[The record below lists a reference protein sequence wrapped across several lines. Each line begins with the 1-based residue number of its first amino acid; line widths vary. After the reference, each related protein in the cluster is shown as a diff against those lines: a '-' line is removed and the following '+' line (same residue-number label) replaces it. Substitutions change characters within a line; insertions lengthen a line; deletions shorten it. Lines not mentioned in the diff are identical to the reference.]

1 MKNNRNTFKKFQDD
15 NQDARA
21 KIIQNY
27 LHFAKKRK
35 LGFPHV
41 TALAEALAEHLSIA
55 EGKPCS
61 KSTLLR
67 NQKYKAKLV
76 GFMAVANIT
85 SHKNG
90 KYDGFSRRPEVEN
103 FKERLEITN
112 LRRENERLKILYQ
125 ETERRKEEERNRES
139 EVLLTGGDTER
150 RSTERRSTIEELQ
163 NRHALTCQALH
174 ALLTHI
180 EDFVL
185 VDADG
190 ERFIDRAKLRNNVIV
205 ERRLASPFFVWLRAH
220 RGVLGGKS

>member
-1 MKNNRNTFKKFQDD
+1 MNNNINTFKKFQDD

-27 LHFAKKRK
+27 LHLAKKRK

-67 NQKYKAKLV
+67 NQKYKVKLV

-85 SHKNG
+85 NHKNG
-90 KYDGFSRRPEVEN
+90 KGDGFSGRPEVEN

-139 EVLLTGGDTER
+139 EVLLTGGDAER
-150 RSTERRSTIEELQ
+150 RSIEELQ

-174 ALLTHI
+174 ALLTYI

-205 ERRLASPFFVWLRAH
+205 EHRLASPFFDWLRAH
-220 RGVLGGKS
+220 RGILGGKS